1 MLKLYP
7 HQQAALAETQEKNKV
22 AYYLDMGL
30 GKTFVGSEKM
40 KELGAKVNLIICQKS
55 KIDDWTEHFK
65 KYYKKMWVLNLTN
78 VPQFNMFVDEWICSQ
93 YKETMPQC
101 VAVINYELAFRR
113 QELFKLKDF
122 TLMLDESSLV
132 QNEQAKRSK
141 FIMKLNFENLILLS
155 GTPTGGKYEK
165 LWSQLHMLGYGL
177 SKKAF
182 YRMYVDFHYEDN
194 EGFPIMIIDGYKN
207 VERLKKKMRNFG
219 CVFMKSDEAFN
230 LPDQNFVD
238 IKVPITKEYRKFRID
253 SIVTVDLHYTED
265 VGQSL
270 HDESELVGTELVGD
284 TTLTKMLYERQ
295 LCGQYND
302 GKLKAFED
310 LVESTNDRLIVF
322 YNFTAELD
330 AMKHICD
337 MLGRAYSIV
346 NGQDKDLHAYE
357 QKDDSVTFLQYQAG
371 AMGLN
376 LQEANKI
383 VYFTPPL
390 SSELF
395 EQSKKRI
402 HRIGQEKPCFY
413 YKLICK
419 GSIEQ
424 KIYATLEMRK
434 DYTEALFEKG
444 EN

>member
-7 HQQAALAETQEKNKV
+7 HQRKALVETQGKNKV

-40 KELGAKVNLIICQKS
+40 MRLGSKVNLIICQKS
-55 KIDDWTEHFK
+55 KIDDWIEHFV
-65 KYYKKMWVLNLTN
+65 KYYGDEFTVWNLTTKKE
-78 VPQFNMFVDEWICSQ
+78 FVSFMLWNWSG
-93 YKETMPQC
+93 PS
-101 VAVINYELAFRR
+101 VAIINYELAFRR
-113 QELFKLKDF
+113 PELLKLKDF

-165 LWSQLHMLGYGL
+165 LWSQLHMLGYNL

-219 CVFMKSDEAFN
+219 CVFMKSDAAFN

-238 IKVPITKEYRKFRID
+238 IKVPTTKEYRKFRKD

-265 VGQSL
+265 VGQSF
-270 HDESELVGTELVGD
+270 HDENELVGTELVGD

-295 LCGQYND
+295 LCGHYND
-302 GKLKAFED
+302 SKLKAFED

-330 AMKHICD
+330 AMRHICD

-376 LQEANKI
+376 LQKANKI

-419 GSIEQ
+419 GSIEE

>member
-7 HQQAALAETQEKNKV
+7 HQRKALVETQGKNKV

-40 KELGAKVNLIICQKS
+40 MRLGSKVNLIICQKS
-55 KIDDWTEHFK
+55 KVDDWIEHFA
-65 KYYKKMWVLNLTN
+65 KYYGDLYVYNLT
-78 VPQFNMFVDEWICSQ
+78 DK
-93 YKETMPQC
+93 KEFGAFFFMKDTPG
-101 VAVINYELAFRR
+101 VNIGIINYELAFRR
-113 QELFKLKDF
+113 PELLKLKDF

-165 LWSQLHMLGYGL
+165 LWSQLHMLGYNL

-207 VERLKKKMRNFG
+207 LARLKLKMRIYG

-238 IKVPITKEYRKFRID
+238 IKVPTTKEYRKFRKDCIISLD
-253 SIVTVDLHYTED
+253 SNTFEQFEGDEYVGD
-265 VGQSL
+265 VVVN
-270 HDESELVGTELVGD
+270 SEIELVGD

-295 LCGQYND
+295 LCGHYND
-302 GKLKAFED
+302 SKLKAFED

-330 AMKHICD
+330 AMRHICD

-346 NGQDKDLHAYE
+346 NGQDKDLYAYE

-376 LQEANKI
+376 LQKANKI

-413 YKLICK
+413 YKLVCK